1 MKMAGWRVS
10 VFRYRHGAI
19 ISWSVFMKI
28 RSDYTCPLEV
38 VHDFIRGKWKTIIL
52 FELRDGCATLSELER
67 RISGISQKMLLEQLG
82 ELRDFGLVSKKTFE
96 GYPLHVEYSLTEP
109 MGRKILE
116 AIRIMQD
123 VGVAYMVE
131 HGMTDILD
139 QKGIDYRSRRL

>member
-1 MKMAGWRVS
+1 
-10 VFRYRHGAI
+10 
-19 ISWSVFMKI
+19 MKI
-28 RSDYTCPLEV
+28 RQEYTCPLEV

-52 FELRDGCATLSELER
+52 FKLRNGGATLSGLER
-67 RISGISQKMLLEQLG
+67 GIAGISQKMLLEQLG
-82 ELRDFGLVSKKTFE
+82 ELQDYGLVRKKTFE

-131 HGMTDILD
+131 HGMTEILD
-139 QKGIDYRSRRL
+139 QKGIDYRNRRL